1 MLKAYIPNATPLA
14 VDDYYIKE
22 LPSGVDELVFNISIW
37 DQAYRNITEET
48 LIEDM
53 EDGSV
58 TQYRVKAIDG
68 GDKYAQIKAM
78 LVLDEW
84 EATVEVNYEV
94 TDDIES
100 NVRAVAPSG
109 WLVDNQNYDILVT
122 ATDTIPGGTPLEL
135 LMEFRK
141 LYDGASYR
149 FDQKTKT
156 VTIYDMFDG
165 PDLGTF
171 LTRELNLHDVQYK
184 GKSTEFITRLYAYG
198 KEGLSIASVND
209 DKPYVDNFTYSN
221 RIICGYWSDTRYEV
235 ASNLKEAAIARL
247 AELAVPER
255 SYNCSVADLAAIDPE
270 KYSYL
275 SFDLFSQVGLIDET
289 RSDSKIMHRVVER
302 WRYPNYPERNNVILS
317 NAPHRI
323 QVQVVQA
330 LKGPINGNR
339 LETGSIGAAKI
350 GNDAVIE
357 AKIKD
362 DSVTVNK
369 IGNGAVTEIKIRDGA
384 VTTNK
389 VLDEAITLAKMWEEF
404 QIFYSDIIAALFIY
418 SGYIKVTGALE
429 CSVLYLRS
437 QQIVS
442 GAVGDPNQGIYM
454 PGTVTDHVYTL
465 VQGVG
470 GNFDSNGDYY
480 EYPTY
485 SLNSGTVLS
494 WGTFTRHSYT

>member
-1 MLKAYIPNATPLA
+1 MLKAYIPEATPLD

-22 LPSGVDELVFNISIW
+22 LPTGIDELVFSLSIW
-37 DQAYRNITEET
+37 DQAYKRITEET

-53 EDGSV
+53 EDGTV

-68 GDKYAQIKAM
+68 GDKTAQIKAL

-84 EATVEVNYEV
+84 EATVEIDYDV
-94 TDDIES
+94 TGTIED
-100 NVRAVAPSG
+100 NVLFAAPSG
-109 WLVDNQNYDILVT
+109 WTVIDQSQMTDT
-122 ATDTIPGGTPLEL
+122 ATGNIAGGTPLQL
-135 LMEFRK
+135 MMEFRTM
-141 LYDGASYR
+141 YDGASYR
-149 FDQKTKT
+149 FDQAAKT
-156 VTIYDMFDG
+156 VTIWNLYDG

-184 GKSTEFITRLYAYG
+184 GKSTQFVTRLYPYG
-198 KEGLSIASVND
+198 KEGLSIASVNEG
-209 DKPYVDNFTYSN
+209 KPYVDNFTYSD

-275 SFDLFSQVGLIDET
+275 SFELFSQVGLIDET
-289 RSDSKIMHRVVER
+289 RSDTKIMHRVVER

-330 LKGPINGNR
+330 LRGPINGNR

-357 AKIKD
+357 AKIKN

-369 IGNGAVTEIKIRDGA
+369 IMDGA
-384 VTTNK
+384 IVTDKIADNAVVTGK
-389 VLDEAITLAKMWEEF
+389 ILDEAITLAKMWEEF
-404 QIFYSDIIAALFIY
+404 QVFYSDIIAALFIY
-418 SGYIKVTGALE
+418 SGYIKVTGSLE
-429 CSVLYLRS
+429 CSVLYVRS
-437 QQIVS
+437 NQIVA
-442 GAVGDPNQGIYM
+442 GAVGSPNTAIYM
-454 PGTVTDHVYTL
+454 PGTVTDHLYTL
-465 VQGVG
+465 TQGVG
-470 GNFDSNGDYY
+470 GGYDSNGDYY
-480 EYPTY
+480 EYPIY

-494 WGTFTRHSYT
+494 WGTFTRQSYT